1 MADLRH
7 HVSQC
12 LGRLLVVWVSL
23 VVVRVEVAMFVKFGI
38 GVVFQHG
45 LGVLKVP
52 VPVATRERL
61 HLASVRDCGQL
72 GGKQTDRQYEIM
84 NVIHKVGLLWI
95 LIWR

>member
-1 MADLRH
+1 MLSKSFENKMADLRH
-7 HVSQC
+7 HIGQC
-12 LGRLLVVWVSL
+12 LGGGLVVWVSP
-23 VVVRVEVAMFVKFGI
+23 VIVRVEVAMFVKFGI

-52 VPVATRERL
+52 VHVATRERL

-84 NVIHKVGLLWI
+84 NVGYKV
-95 LIWR
+95 